1 MDTLTK
7 KRKLLTDEE
16 KQYDLDGDGKL
27 SVEELRAMEDRLL
40 NNSSVSRWK
49 KNKILTARRS
59 RDGEDEI
66 KTY

>member
-1 MDTLTK
+1 
-7 KRKLLTDEE
+7 
-16 KQYDLDGDGKL
+16 
-27 SVEELRAMEDRLL
+27 MEDRLL